1 MKLEPQDV
9 VVLIKLAKYANR
21 RPTYL
26 QIASELFLSASRVHA
41 SVRRVKAARLLH
53 ASELGEKPNYAALE
67 EFLIHGVKYSFPAQR
82 GELSRGLPTAYAAAP
97 LNQWIAPSDEP
108 PPVWPYTEG
117 TVRGYALYPLHKNVP
132 KAALADPYLYEML
145 ALVDALR
152 EGRTRERALAEKE
165 ISKRLNELRE

>member
-1 MKLEPQDV
+1 MLTSMKLEPQDV

-67 EFLIHGVKYSFPAQR
+67 EFLIHG
-82 GELSRGLPTAYAAAP
+82 
-97 LNQWIAPSDEP
+97 
-108 PPVWPYTEG
+108 
-117 TVRGYALYPLHKNVP
+117 
-132 KAALADPYLYEML
+132 
-145 ALVDALR
+145 
-152 EGRTRERALAEKE
+152 
-165 ISKRLNELRE
+165 